1 MKNKTAFIILLLT
14 NMFLL
19 AHAVV
24 PHHHHTNSP
33 LEIAVECNHH
43 EEHSHQGKV
52 PFCDDEHQDHET
64 TVCSLNQIMVVP
76 NNQFKEIIESVDLE
90 FTDIPFLAVVL
101 DFNYSYS
108 SDRSDSPPEV
118 AKNSLLYSRLLVSSQ
133 GLRAPPVC

>member
-14 NMFLL
+14 NLVLL

-24 PHHHHTNSP
+24 PHHHHIDTP
-33 LEIAVECNHH
+33 LEIAVECNHQ
-43 EEHSHQGKV
+43 EEHNHKGKI
-52 PFCDDEHQDHET
+52 PFCDDEHQEHET

-90 FTDIPFLAVVL
+90 FTDILFLIVP
-101 DFNYSYS
+101 DFDYLQSGIYS
-108 SDRSDSPPEV
+108 DKPPEI
-118 AKNSLLYSRLLVSSQ
+118 AENNLLYSRLLVFSQ